1 MERTKT
7 MKLANDLDLDNLTS
21 DDVRVFS
28 ENPTT
33 NMISKKSRIDFH
45 GVENQT
51 LNVSVSGTE

>member
-1 MERTKT
+1 

-33 NMISKKSRIDFH
+33 NMVSKKSRIDFH